1 MRTVAIVAGAVLA
14 FTIAYA
20 ADAPKVQVTP
30 VTRTNT
36 TVTGQPIVVP
46 DRPDVNVSI
55 ATFPPGA
62 RLAEHQHPHPHFV
75 YVLEGVLTVV
85 NTDASKTYEVKAG
98 EFVAEMQNTWHY
110 GINQTNAPVNLLVI
124 EQMPKTAATNTVL
137 KPAK

>member
-20 ADAPKVQVTP
+20 ADPPKAQVTP

-62 RLAEHQHPHPHFV
+62 RLAEHQPPHPHFV
-75 YVLEGVLTVV
+75 SVLQRVLTVV
-85 NTDASKTYEVKAG
+85 DTDAHQPYEAKAG
-98 EFVAEMQNTWHY
+98 ASRLISPAGRRWDVFFAGH
-110 GINQTNAPVNLLVI
+110 LLASKDFPSERSDVRS
-124 EQMPKTAATNTVL
+124 ERREKF
-137 KPAK
+137 